1 MGKFTRILVICA
13 AFIVACGGALYLVRF
28 RGVSPCYHL
37 FQGEPT
43 SMRTIGGIISNAAS
57 LDPRCLIQ
65 LGILLLIAI
74 PIIRVL
80 SFFIS
85 FLSKRDWMYSLIALV
100 VLSLLASSLLCN
112 VGG

>member
-1 MGKFTRILVICA
+1 MEKFTRVLLICA
-13 AFIVACGGALYLVRF
+13 AFIVACGGALYSVRF
-28 RGVSPCYHL
+28 QGISPGFHS
-37 FQGEPT
+37 FQGEPA
-43 SMRTIGGIISNAAS
+43 SLRTVRGIISSAAS
-57 LDPRCLIQ
+57 LDPLCLIQ

-85 FLSKRDWMYSLIALV
+85 FLSRRDWMYSLIALA
-100 VLSLLASSLLCN
+100 VLGVLAFSLFGS